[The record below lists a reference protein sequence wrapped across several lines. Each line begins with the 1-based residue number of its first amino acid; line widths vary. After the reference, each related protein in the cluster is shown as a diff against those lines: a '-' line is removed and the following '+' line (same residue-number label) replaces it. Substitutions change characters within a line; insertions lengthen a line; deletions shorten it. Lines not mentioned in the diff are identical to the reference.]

1 MANNSQDTDTESTAR
16 PGGDSHR
23 VAVSGDIEVST
34 YLEIGGARAGGAAER
49 AAVATAP
56 PEPPT
61 PRDAIAILDFGSQ
74 HSQLIARRVREN
86 QVYCEL
92 LPHDVD
98 EARVRALNP
107 RGFILSGGPAS
118 VYAKDAPRLPP
129 FLFRLNRPILGIC
142 YGIKLMAHELAAP
155 WRPATSASTA
165 TRWSAPIR

>member
-1 MANNSQDTDTESTAR
+1 MADNRQDTDTEGASHA
-16 PGGDSHR
+16 GGDSHR

-34 YLEIGGARAGGAAER
+34 YLEIGGAQAGQTAGPTAER
-49 AAVATAP
+49 GATAATAS

-61 PRDAIAILDFGSQ
+61 PRDTIAIIDFGSQ
-74 HSQLIARRVREN
+74 YSQLIARRVRES

-118 VYAKDAPRLPP
+118 VYGKDAPRLPA

-142 YGIKLMAHELAAP
+142 YGMQLMA
-155 WRPATSASTA
+155 
-165 TRWSAPIR
+165 

>member
-1 MANNSQDTDTESTAR
+1 VKEDVLASQDTDAEHTAR
-16 PGGDSHR
+16 PGGESHR

-34 YLEIGGARAGGAAER
+34 YLEIGGARAGGSDGGTPASGSAAI
-49 AAVATAP
+49 T
-56 PEPPT
+56 PESPT

-74 HSQLIARRVREN
+74 YSQLIARRVREN

-118 VYAKDAPRLPP
+118 VYATDAPRLPA
-129 FLFRLNRPILGIC
+129 FLLKIIN
-142 YGIKLMAHELAAP
+142 
-155 WRPATSASTA
+155 
-165 TRWSAPIR
+165 

>member
-23 VAVSGDIEVST
+23 VAVSGDIEVAT
-34 YLEIGGARAGGAAER
+34 YLEIGGARAGAEAPRR
-49 AAVATAP
+49 AAGPVV

-61 PRDAIAILDFGSQ
+61 ARDTIVILDFGSQ
-74 HSQLIARRVREN
+74 YSQLIARRVREC

-92 LPHDVD
+92 LPYDVD

-118 VYAKDAPRLPP
+118 VYDPHAPRLPA
-129 FLFRLNRPILGIC
+129 FVYRL
-142 YGIKLMAHELAAP
+142 
-155 WRPATSASTA
+155 
-165 TRWSAPIR
+165 